1 MIYIGID
8 VAKDKHDCFIINSE
22 GEVLYDVFTI
32 QNDLEGFECLYRKIK
47 SVAKDLSKTKVGLEA
62 TGHYSYNL
70 LGFLLDKSLPTYVIN
85 PLHTNLYRKSLTLR
99 KTKTDKVDARTIA
112 SMLMSDVD
120 LKPYSQTLYHNE
132 ELKSLTR
139 YRFDQVSARSKLKQ
153 SVSRLVNILFPELEG
168 LVSSLHGKTVYA
180 LLAEFLGAS
189 YIANANLT
197 HLTSLFN
204 KNSKGRHG
212 RVLAELIRDAA
223 RHSIGSVMP
232 AKSLELKHTISMIR
246 MMNDEI
252 AEIEAEIKKIMDEL
266 NPPLLSVPGI
276 SYTLGAMILAEVGD
290 FSAFTNA
297 DKVLAYAGCSP
308 TTYQSGQLTST
319 RAKMEKRGSR
329 YLRYALFNAVK
340 KVCRW
345 DKTFKAYL
353 SKKKAEGKHPTSAA
367 VHASKKL
374 VRLIYHLQI
383 SGETFVPTP

>member
-22 GEVLYDVFTI
+22 GEVLYEVFTI
-32 QNDLEGFECLYRKIK
+32 QNDLDGFENLYRRIK
-47 SVAKDLSKTKVGLEA
+47 SVAKDLSKTKAGLEA

-70 LGFLLDKSLPTYVIN
+70 LGFLLDKGLPTYVIN

-153 SVSRLVNILFPELEG
+153 SVSRLVTILFPELEG
-168 LVSSLHGKTVYA
+168 LVSTLHGKAVYA
-180 LLAEFLGAS
+180 LLTEFPGAS

-197 HLTSLFN
+197 HLASLLQ
-204 KNSKGRHG
+204 KNSKGHYSKE
-212 RVLAELIRDAA
+212 LAEQIRNAA
-223 RHSIGSVMP
+223 RRSIGSVMP

-252 AEIEAEIKKIMDEL
+252 AEIEAEIKKIMDKL

-276 SYTLGAMILAEVGD
+276 SYTLGAMVLAEVGD
-290 FSAFTNA
+290 FSMFSSP

-308 TTYQSGQLTST
+308 TTYQSGQLIST
-319 RAKMEKRGSR
+319 HAKMEKRGSR
-329 YLRYALFNAVK
+329 YLRYALLSAARY
-340 KVCRW
+340 VCNW
-345 DKTFKAYL
+345 EPVFKTFLEKKRSEGKAYNVAV
-353 SKKKAEGKHPTSAA
+353 SHAA
-367 VHASKKL
+367 KKL
-374 VRLIYHLQI
+374 VRLIYHLETT
-383 SGETFVPTP
+383 GETYNSVI